1 MEFQSAFL
9 QQKRNGT
16 PLQDSTDKRS
26 RLDGP
31 GVEYF
36 IEQRLV
42 GWIIGKGGSTLKEI
56 EQAYQV
62 KVSLDQSSKSTG
74 YSKVQI
80 TGPEVQISKAV
91 GHINSSLSSA
101 GYGDGVNGPCL
112 LETLPTGDNGKEDI
126 QVKQRYIGYLLGKG
140 GAAIADIE
148 KASGCQIFVN
158 QETKSLGYS
167 VVQLL
172 GLPEQIADAKQAIE
186 LSIERAKAAR
196 EGKVAEERVEVEQRC
211 VGYLLGKKG
220 GVVQEI
226 EQETGAQILIDQ
238 TTSSLGYSTVV
249 LKGMVDQ
256 VDSARDRVNAAL
268 EKVGA
273 TPMTAKAANAAGM
286 GGSKGSSINT
296 KVTVDQQWVGWLLGK
311 NGSAVKDIEASTGAK
326 ISVNQDTKVQGYS
339 TIALSGTPLE
349 IQLAYEAMTE
359 SLRRAGGSLGELP
372 AWVTSTAGGL
382 GHHGQ
387 HGHGKGRESG
397 LIDAVWCLASSLV
410 EHSGQDALWRLFPQ
424 LQEAL
429 HAHPDVVESLKSLV
443 PLRSGGAP
451 MLLDRSQH
459 TQHTMD
465 IQVQQQ
471 LVGWLLGGRGKTV
484 QQIQDETGAK
494 IMIDQ
499 TTKDAGYSVVH
510 VSGSISAVQLAE
522 RRIQSSISIANRD
535 PKQGFGEFRQDTETT
550 EMEVQQRLVGWILG
564 KSGMV
569 LKQIELQ
576 SGASV
581 TIDQSTK
588 ELGFSKLRIT
598 GGFAQRVAARRLIE
612 EKLVE
617 ADAAGAR

>member
-1 MEFQSAFL
+1 MEFQSAFHH
-9 QQKRNGT
+9 QKRNGT
-16 PLQDSTDKRS
+16 PLQDSADKRS
-26 RLDGP
+26 RLEET

-80 TGPEVQISKAV
+80 TGPEAQIGKAV

-211 VGYLLGKKG
+211 VGWLLGKKG
-220 GVVQEI
+220 GLVQEI
-226 EQETGAQILIDQ
+226 QQETGAQIVIDQ
-238 TTSSLGYSTVV
+238 TTSNLGYSTVV

-273 TPMTAKAANAAGM
+273 TPMTAKAGNAAGV

-296 KVTVDQQWVGWLLGK
+296 QVTVDQQWVGWLLGK

-349 IQLAYEAMTE
+349 IQSAYEAMTE

-372 AWVTSTAGGL
+372 AWVSSAGGL
-382 GHHGQ
+382 GH

-410 EHSGQDALWRLFPQ
+410 EHSGQDALWRLLPT
-424 LQEAL
+424 LQETM

-443 PLRSGGAP
+443 PLRSGGASLP
-451 MLLDRSQH
+451 LVDRSQH

-465 IQVQQQ
+465 IQVPQH

-494 IMIDQ
+494 ISIDQ
-499 TTKDAGYSVVH
+499 KTKDAGYSVVH
-510 VSGSISAVQLAE
+510 VSGSMSAVQLAE
-522 RRIQSSISIANRD
+522 RRIQSSISLANKD

-588 ELGFSKLRIT
+588 ELGFSKCRIT

-617 ADAAGAR
+617 ADAVGGR

>member
-1 MEFQSAFL
+1 MEFQSAFLQHL

-16 PLQDSTDKRS
+16 PLQDNTDKRS

-80 TGPEVQISKAV
+80 TGPEAQISKAV

-148 KASGCQIFVN
+148 KASGCQIFVD

-172 GLPEQIADAKQAIE
+172 GLPEQVADAKQAIE

-196 EGKVAEERVEVEQRC
+196 EGQVAEERVEVEQRC
-211 VGYLLGKKG
+211 VGWLLGKKG

-226 EQETGAQILIDQ
+226 QQETGAQIVIDQ
-238 TTSSLGYSTVV
+238 TTSNLGYSTVV

-273 TPMTAKAANAAGM
+273 TPMTAKAANTAGM
-286 GGSKGSSINT
+286 GGSKGNSINT
-296 KVTVDQQWVGWLLGK
+296 QVTVDQQWVGWLLGK

-326 ISVNQDTKVQGYS
+326 ISLNQDTKVQGYS
-339 TIALSGTPLE
+339 TIALSGTPLQ
-349 IQLAYEAMTE
+349 IQSAYEAMTE
-359 SLRRAGGSLGELP
+359 SLRRAGGSLGKLP
-372 AWVTSTAGGL
+372 AWVTSAGGL
-382 GHHGQ
+382 GHHG
-387 HGHGKGRESG
+387 HHGKGRESG

-410 EHSGQDALWRLFPQ
+410 EHSGQDALWRLLPT
-424 LQEAL
+424 LQETL
-429 HAHPDVVESLKSLV
+429 HTHPDVVESLKSLV
-443 PLRSGGAP
+443 PLRSGGALP
-451 MLLDRSQH
+451 LLDSSQH

-494 IMIDQ
+494 IAIDQ

-510 VSGSISAVQLAE
+510 VFGSMSAVQLAE
-522 RRIQSSISIANRD
+522 RRIQSSISLANKD

-550 EMEVQQRLVGWILG
+550 DMEVQQRLVGWILG